1 MIDLHSILSQQL
13 KTNLPGDQA
22 HRIFAPY
29 RYTTVSKDEVVNFRK
44 SAVAIHLFPKESKWY
59 FILIE
64 RSEYDGTH
72 SKQIAFP
79 GGKCDPDDSDHE
91 FTARRESFEEIGLD
105 WTAGEFIGTLSEVN
119 IPVSRFNVLPH
130 LFVHNSP
137 IEGLRKNEREVN
149 EILFVQLDELL
160 SHPEKHVEEIQ
171 LSQGMKMKVP
181 CFILQE
187 KIVWGATALMLN
199 ELKLLLNEN
208 SLH

>member
-1 MIDLHSILSQQL
+1 MIDLSSFLSVQL
-13 KTNLPGDQA
+13 KSNLPGEKA
-22 HRIFAPY
+22 HRLFAPY
-29 RYTTVSKDEVVNFRK
+29 RYTTVTKKEIIHYRK
-44 SAVAIHLFPKESKWY
+44 SAVAIHLFPKNKAWH

-79 GGKCDPDDSDHE
+79 GGKCDPEDKNPE

-105 WTAGEFIGTLSEVN
+105 WESGEFIGTLSEVN

-130 LFVHNSP
+130 LFVHHSP

-149 EILFVQLDELL
+149 QILFVHLDELL
-160 SHPEKHVEEIQ
+160 LHPEKHFEEIE
-171 LSQGMKMKVP
+171 LSQGMKMKAP

-199 ELKLLLNEN
+199 ELRMLLK
-208 SLH
+208 